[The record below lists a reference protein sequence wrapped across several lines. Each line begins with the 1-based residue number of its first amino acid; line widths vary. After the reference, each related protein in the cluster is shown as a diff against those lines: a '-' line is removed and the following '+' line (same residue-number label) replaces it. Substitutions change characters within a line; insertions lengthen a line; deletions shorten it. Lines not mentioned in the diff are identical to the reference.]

1 MEFGVLIEIPR
12 VEGALWGNRA
22 AAEAEVGASRRRVRE
37 TPEPGPG

>member
-12 VEGALWGNRA
+12 VEGALWGDRA
-22 AAEAEVGASRRRVRE
+22 AAEAEASRRRVRE